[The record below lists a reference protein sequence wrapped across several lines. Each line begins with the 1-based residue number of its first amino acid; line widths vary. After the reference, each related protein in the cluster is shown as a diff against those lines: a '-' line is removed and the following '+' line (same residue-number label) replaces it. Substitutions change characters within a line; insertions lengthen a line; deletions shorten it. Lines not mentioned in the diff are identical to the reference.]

1 MFGIHWILWR
11 RPSPSPSLSLGTPRN
26 GGDTSV
32 TVVTSNYQFHTR
44 LFETNR
50 FRKFVSDLW
59 IDRGLK
65 PILGSGTTQNWRRTP
80 RRLDLQ
86 IGIFGY
92 LVICTTDGA
101 CIQTGSNQQ
110 PCEQHAA
117 AGRHVAANP
126 SPLALP
132 SVCKTTFN
140 IVAQATAKGHSHPS
154 PRTLAGLAC
163 SCRLLRAT
171 TCG

>member
-1 MFGIHWILWR
+1 M
-11 RPSPSPSLSLGTPRN
+11 
-26 GGDTSV
+26 
-32 TVVTSNYQFHTR
+32 
-44 LFETNR
+44 FETNR

-101 CIQTGSNQQ
+101 CKDIIRLEVTNSHVSSMPLPAAMWLPIPRRLLCLQSARPHSTLLRRQRQRGIHIRVLVPLQVWRVPAGYFGQ
-110 PCEQHAA
+110 PRVDRHPPRD
-117 AGRHVAANP
+117 AGR
-126 SPLALP
+126 
-132 SVCKTTFN
+132 
-140 IVAQATAKGHSHPS
+140 
-154 PRTLAGLAC
+154 
-163 SCRLLRAT
+163 LLEVW
-171 TCG
+171 

>member
-65 PILGSGTTQNWRRTP
+65 PILGSGPTQNRHRTP
-80 RRLDLQ
+80 SRPPRLRTGHGQVRHGHGNGNRTSFRNNSTTLDRCKREYRPAIPARKEDYGWCVECV
-86 IGIFGY
+86 IGK
-92 LVICTTDGA
+92 
-101 CIQTGSNQQ
+101 QKSRW
-110 PCEQHAA
+110 
-117 AGRHVAANP
+117 AGGGR
-126 SPLALP
+126 
-132 SVCKTTFN
+132 
-140 IVAQATAKGHSHPS
+140 
-154 PRTLAGLAC
+154 
-163 SCRLLRAT
+163 
-171 TCG
+171 